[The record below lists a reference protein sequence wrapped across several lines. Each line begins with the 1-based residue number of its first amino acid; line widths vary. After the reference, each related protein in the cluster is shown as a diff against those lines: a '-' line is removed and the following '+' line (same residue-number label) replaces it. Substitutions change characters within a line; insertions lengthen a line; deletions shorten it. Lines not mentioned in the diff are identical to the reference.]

1 MFLIAPVPGHC
12 TLVTFMIDKRGSK
25 TDQCDVFQD
34 SLFWHDP
41 TEPWFPQ
48 NDSNDPLRR
57 DVPVGVPLDLSTR

>member
-1 MFLIAPVPGHC
+1 
-12 TLVTFMIDKRGSK
+12 MIDKRGSK
-25 TDQCDVFQD
+25 TDQYDVFQD